1 MSIDRNCNPELELTL
16 WGESVQGRARSWI
29 VYLWKVSLT
38 LLQNVLVWDVCATG
52 QRFRYYVVL
61 IVISLGM
68 S

>member
-1 MSIDRNCNPELELTL
+1 MGGKCS
-16 WGESVQGRARSWI
+16 RSCTQLDC
-29 VYLWKVSLT
+29 VSDYLWKVSLT